1 MDTYNITFSEDTKI
15 GAAYDQFHHE
25 IAQVSKHDDDAK
37 IKFRSRDFKASLKKD
52 SPDSLNI
59 LLEDNTNIKIFK
71 ENKNNY
77 IKVNGNS
84 IDTSSNEFTLEDKNG
99 KYDFYLKDHKN
110 LELKTES
117 SEIAVAIVT
126 ALSLIAFINKI

>member
-37 IKFRSRDFKASLKKD
+37 IEFRSKDFIANIKKD
-52 SPDSLNI
+52 SSDSI
-59 LLEDNTNIKIFK
+59 SVLLENNKDFKIFK
-71 ENKNNY
+71 EDEITY
-77 IKVNGNS
+77 IEINGDK
-84 IDTSSNEFTLEDKNG
+84 IDTSSDEFTLEDKNG

-110 LELKTES
+110 LDLKTES
-117 SEIAVAIVT
+117 SEIVLAIV
-126 ALSLIAFINKI
+126 AGLSLIAFINQI